1 MQFWPS
7 VTCIQVTCFPENKVY
22 LDYVKSVCKHTQCE
36 NLPVTYLFGPEHHWH
51 HALGLRGLCA
61 LIDEDGAELHL
72 SQARVTRTHTCAA
85 DHICILRNKGENK
98 MFAGLCHGW
107 ADGSFVQRK
116 KCSFFHRTLCV
127 RANCRGKNA
136 PHKNMPHFL
145 RQRKRLKHYCAPQ
158 PAAFI

>member
-51 HALGLRGLCA
+51 HALGLCGLCA

-98 MFAGLCHGW
+98 MFAGLSRVGW
-107 ADGSFVQRK
+107 WIIRTK
-116 KCSFFHRTLCV
+116 KKIQLFFIEHCV
-127 RANCRGKNA
+127 RVLIAGGKRTTQKHA
-136 PHKNMPHFL
+136 PFPSPK
-145 RQRKRLKHYCAPQ
+145 K
-158 PAAFI
+158 PA